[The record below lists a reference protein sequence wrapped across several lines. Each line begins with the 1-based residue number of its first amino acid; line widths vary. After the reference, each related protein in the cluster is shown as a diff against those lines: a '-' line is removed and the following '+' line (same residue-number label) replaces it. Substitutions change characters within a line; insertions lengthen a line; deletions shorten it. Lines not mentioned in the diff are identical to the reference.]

1 MNRALRPVPEIP
13 EGYVPL
19 ESAEPWHPGTSEVDP
34 SAPEPKRRNGHA
46 NAHAASEIV
55 AFDERNPPLAGDAGA
70 PSEDVAD
77 LNWFSAADLAGK
89 PVPARGWL
97 VRDMIPDRTVT
108 LLGGDGGTGKSQ
120 IALQLIVA
128 TEIGAE
134 WLGQLPEQGPVVF
147 ASAEDDRDELHRRL
161 SDIAASHGVSLADL
175 PGLHL
180 ASLAGR
186 DAVMGVPDK
195 AGVVRQTAV
204 WRGLVAKVEQV
215 KPRLVVIDTL
225 ADIFAGNENARAE
238 ARQFIGQLRGLAI
251 SHNCAVL
258 LLNHPSLSGM
268 ASGAGTSG
276 STAWSNS
283 VRSRIYFERAKGDD
297 GIEVDPDLRILKVM
311 KANYGPVGME
321 LRLRWTKGVFRLDGQ
336 SAGAFDKLAAD
347 AKAERVFLDLLALLT
362 LQGRD
367 VSSKTSSAYA
377 PSVFAGHPNAES
389 IGKQAFARAMER
401 LFSANRIR
409 VETFGP
415 PSHRRSKLIISYR
428 EGAED

>member
-1 MNRALRPVPEIP
+1 MNAPFPP
-13 EGYVPL
+13 P
-19 ESAEPWHPGTSEVDP
+19 P
-34 SAPEPKRRNGHA
+34 SGPNDYG
-46 NAHAASEIV
+46 V
-55 AFDERNPPLAGDAGA
+55 GDAANG
-70 PSEDVAD
+70 DTKVAD

-120 IALQLIVA
+120 IALQLSVA

-147 ASAEDDRDELHRRL
+147 ASAEDDHDELHRRL
-161 SDIAASHGVSLADL
+161 SDIAASHTISLADL
-175 PGLHL
+175 SGLHL
-180 ASLAGR
+180 TSLAGR
-186 DAVMGVPDK
+186 NAVMGVPDK
-195 AGVVRQTAV
+195 AGLIRETAV
-204 WRGLVAKVEQV
+204 WRALVAKVEHV

-251 SHNCAVL
+251 RSACAVL

-297 GIEVDPDLRILKVM
+297 GSEPDPELRILKVV
-311 KANYGPVGME
+311 KANYGPIGTE
-321 LRLRWTKGVFRLDGQ
+321 LRLRWTKGIFRLDGQ
-336 SAGAFDKLAAD
+336 SSGSFDKLAAD
-347 AKAERVFLDLLALLT
+347 AKADRVFLDILAELER
-362 LQGRD
+362 QGRD
-367 VSSKTSSAYA
+367 VSPKRSNTYA
-377 PSVFAGHPNAES
+377 PVMFAANPNAE
-389 IGKQAFARAMER
+389 GVTKRAFEAAMER
-401 LFSANRIR
+401 HFAANRIV
-409 VETFGP
+409 VETIGP
-415 PSHRRSKLIISYR
+415 ASRQTSRIVRTPEEANS
-428 EGAED
+428 

>member
-1 MNRALRPVPEIP
+1 MNRAPRPVPEIP

-19 ESAEPWHPGTSEVDP
+19 ESAEPWHPSTSEVDP
-34 SAPEPKRRNGHA
+34 SSPEPKRRNGHA

-120 IALQLIVA
+120 IALQLSVA

-134 WLGQLPEQGPVVF
+134 WLGQLPEQGSVVF
-147 ASAEDDRDELHRRL
+147 ASAEDDQDELHRRL

-195 AGVVRQTAV
+195 AGVIRQTAV

-251 SHNCAVL
+251 RHNCAVL

-283 VRSRIYFERAKGDD
+283 ARSRIYFERAKGDD
-297 GIEVDPDLRILKVM
+297 GIEVDPDLRVLKVM

-321 LRLRWTKGVFRLDGQ
+321 LRLRWAKGAFRLDGQ
-336 SAGAFDKLAAD
+336 SAGAFSKLAAD
-347 AKAERVFLDLLALLT
+347 AKADNVFLELLT
-362 LQGRD
+362 AYTKQERD
-367 VSSKTSSAYA
+367 VSPNVSNTYA
-377 PSVFAGHPNAES
+377 PAVFAKREDAGGISKRSFEA
-389 IGKQAFARAMER
+389 AMER
-401 LFSANRIR
+401 LLKAKRIA
-409 VETFGP
+409 VETVGP
-415 PSHRRSKLIISYR
+415 PSRRYSRLALASE
-428 EGAED
+428 EGEL

>member
-1 MNRALRPVPEIP
+1 M
-13 EGYVPL
+13 
-19 ESAEPWHPGTSEVDP
+19 
-34 SAPEPKRRNGHA
+34 
-46 NAHAASEIV
+46 
-55 AFDERNPPLAGDAGA
+55 
-70 PSEDVAD
+70 D

-120 IALQLIVA
+120 IALQLSVA
-128 TEIGAE
+128 TEIGSE

-147 ASAEDDRDELHRRL
+147 ASAEDDQDELHRRL
-161 SDIAASHGVSLADL
+161 SDIAALHNVSLADL
-175 PGLHL
+175 SDLHVT
-180 ASLAGR
+180 SLAGR

-195 AGVVRQTAV
+195 AGIIRETAV

-251 SHNCAVL
+251 TRSCAVL

-283 VRSRIYFERAKGDD
+283 VRSRIYFERAKGED
-297 GIEVDPDLRILKVM
+297 GIEIDPDLRLLKVM

-336 SAGAFDKLAAD
+336 SVGSFDKLAAD
-347 AKAERVFLDLLALLT
+347 AKAEHVFLDLLAEFDR
-362 LQGRD
+362 QGRD
-367 VSSKTSSAYA
+367 VSPKKSPSYA
-377 PSVFAGHPNAES
+377 PS
-389 IGKQAFARAMER
+389 AFAKNPDAGGVTKKAFEAAMER
-401 LFSANRIR
+401 LLKAKRIAIKL
-409 VETFGP
+409 TGP
-415 PSHRRSKLIISYR
+415 MSRRYSKLVI
-428 EGAED
+428 AEPVEDNS

>member
-1 MNRALRPVPEIP
+1 MNYESPDDFLGLHGRFLE
-13 EGYVPL
+13 PL
-19 ESAEPWHPGTSEVDP
+19 N
-34 SAPEPKRRNGHA
+34 PEPKKRNGHA
-46 NAHAASEIV
+46 NARASTGFV
-55 AFDERNPPLAGDAGA
+55 AFDECNAPLAGDAGA
-70 PSEDVAD
+70 TNEDVAD

-97 VRDMIPDRTVT
+97 VRDMIPDRTAT

-120 IALQLIVA
+120 IALQLSVA

-147 ASAEDDRDELHRRL
+147 ASAEDDQDELHRRL
-161 SDIAASHGVSLADL
+161 SDIAASHDVSLADL

-180 ASLAGR
+180 ASLASR

-195 AGVVRQTAV
+195 AGIIRQTAV

-215 KPRLVVIDTL
+215 NPRLVVIDTL

-251 SHNCAVL
+251 RHNCAVR

-297 GIEVDPDLRILKVM
+297 GIEVDPDLRVLKVM

-347 AKAERVFLDLLALLT
+347 AKAERVFLELLAAYIK
-362 LQGRD
+362 QERD
-367 VSSKTSSAYA
+367 VSPNVSNTYA
-377 PSVFAGHPNAES
+377 PAVFAKREDAGGISKRSFEA
-389 IGKQAFARAMER
+389 AMER
-401 LFSANRIR
+401 LLKAKRIT
-409 VETFGP
+409 VEIVGP
-415 PSHRRSKLIISYR
+415 PSRRYSRLALASE
-428 EGAED
+428 EGEP

>member
-1 MNRALRPVPEIP
+1 
-13 EGYVPL
+13 
-19 ESAEPWHPGTSEVDP
+19 
-34 SAPEPKRRNGHA
+34 
-46 NAHAASEIV
+46 
-55 AFDERNPPLAGDAGA
+55 
-70 PSEDVAD
+70 
-77 LNWFSAADLAGK
+77 
-89 PVPARGWL
+89 
-97 VRDMIPDRTVT
+97 MIPDRTVT

-120 IALQLIVA
+120 IALQLSVA

-134 WLGQLPEQGPVVF
+134 WLGQLPEEGPVVF
-147 ASAEDDRDELHRRL
+147 ASAEDDQDELHRRL
-161 SDIAASHGVSLADL
+161 SDIAASHDVSLADL

-180 ASLAGR
+180 ASLASR

-195 AGVVRQTAV
+195 AGIIRQTAV

-251 SHNCAVL
+251 RHNCAVL

-283 VRSRIYFERAKGDD
+283 ARSRIYFERAKGDD

-321 LRLRWTKGVFRLDGQ
+321 LRLRWAKGVFRLSGQ
-336 SAGAFDKLAAD
+336 SVGTFDKLAAD
-347 AKAERVFLDLLALLT
+347 AKADHVFLALLASYIK
-362 LQGRD
+362 QERD
-367 VSSKTSSAYA
+367 VSPKISNTYA
-377 PSVFAGHPNAES
+377 PSVFAKHPDAEGIS
-389 IGKQAFARAMER
+389 KKSFEAAMER
-401 LFSANRIR
+401 LLKAERIA
-409 VETFGP
+409 VEITGA
-415 PSHRRSKLIISYR
+415 PSRRYSRLALASE
-428 EGAED
+428 EGEP